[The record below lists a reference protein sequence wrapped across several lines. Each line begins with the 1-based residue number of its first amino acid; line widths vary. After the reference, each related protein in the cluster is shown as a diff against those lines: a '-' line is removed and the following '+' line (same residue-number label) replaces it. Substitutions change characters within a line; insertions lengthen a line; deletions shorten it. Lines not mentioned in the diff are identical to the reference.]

1 MGALT
6 SYFLPLFSLF
16 LVASPVPKGSVLD
29 TTQNKDWLVID
40 TLDLRLAG
48 PAYEVGFFREGII
61 FLTNVHEGL
70 NIVPL
75 DRPYLSN
82 SSPLFSND
90 PYPYAPAGLSFS
102 WDQQSCL
109 VTRFV
114 EAQEEFRMEK
124 IFAMSLTNDV
134 TSGLQQLPFT
144 FDSCRYLHPSLAP
157 GDSLMVFASDR
168 LPTSGGLDLFM
179 TRLDSA
185 GWSQAMNLGPS
196 INSNGHERYP
206 FLDQE
211 NNLWFSSTG
220 HSGSGGYD
228 IYVCPFDGEGWERPQ
243 NLGKAYN
250 TSADEI
256 GFSIHPGGQAALF
269 TRRSLSEGMAIRIL
283 NKEDA
288 DYGLAMILINQ
299 SEPPDDY
306 LVTQTPPPPE
316 SEPEV
321 QADTLIE
328 QPGVPEQ
335 EAADHSRK
343 LVFRVQI
350 LSSAKAN
357 STPTVLIEGKTYTTF
372 EYYYKGAY
380 RLTVGEFETVQAANE
395 FRIQCRQAG
404 YNQAFVAAF
413 RGNERETDPSVFK
426 N

>member
-1 MGALT
+1 
-6 SYFLPLFSLF
+6 
-16 LVASPVPKGSVLD
+16 
-29 TTQNKDWLVID
+29 
-40 TLDLRLAG
+40 
-48 PAYEVGFFREGII
+48 
-61 FLTNVHEGL
+61 
-70 NIVPL
+70 
-75 DRPYLSN
+75 
-82 SSPLFSND
+82 
-90 PYPYAPAGLSFS
+90 
-102 WDQQSCL
+102 
-109 VTRFV
+109 
-114 EAQEEFRMEK
+114 
-124 IFAMSLTNDV
+124 
-134 TSGLQQLPFT
+134 
-144 FDSCRYLHPSLAP
+144 
-157 GDSLMVFASDR
+157 
-168 LPTSGGLDLFM
+168 M
-179 TRLDSA
+179 TRLGSA
-185 GWSQAMNLGPS
+185 GWSQPVSLGPS

-220 HSGSGGYD
+220 HSGYGGYD

-256 GFSIHPGGQAALF
+256 GFSIHSGGQAALF
-269 TRRSLSEGMAIRIL
+269 TRRSLSEGVAIRIS
-283 NKEDA
+283 NKEGA

-299 SEPPDDY
+299 AEPPHDY
-306 LVTQTPPPPE
+306 LVTKTPPPPG

-321 QADTLIE
+321 RADTLIE
-328 QPGVPEQ
+328 KPEVPEQ
-335 EAADHSRK
+335 AEEDHSSK

-395 FRIQCRQAG
+395 FRILCRQAG